1 MTKIEHLNL
10 FSESEKFALYGFPD
24 FNQQQ
29 RKEYFHFS
37 NEELGVIN
45 RSKQTH
51 VNVYCALQI
60 GYFKAKKLFFT
71 ISFEDISEDLEF
83 VMQRHFPSKNLLKN
97 SITKYEY
104 YSQQQAIAQLFGYQL
119 WSKKFL
125 PTLDERAN
133 IIIKRDISPNFIAR
147 KLIDFLEEIKI
158 IKPAYTPLQIII
170 SNTLSNERNRI
181 AKILNTSL
189 DIESKNLLDQLM
201 IRETNLSTLAGFKQ
215 DAKNFGFK
223 MMLKERQKQD
233 ILEPLYKAA
242 KDILQKLD
250 ISKQNIDYY
259 ANLANHYTIY
269 ELRRLKH
276 NQNHLYLLCYAFKRH
291 QQIND
296 NLIDAFIYQIK
307 KLDEMIESKADKQFS
322 ENEEN
327 LQVKIAQLILLYVD
341 EKFANNSILFDEV
354 CKHAFTIMPQE
365 LIKTVGHKM
374 LNKRKLKREFKW
386 LETDKIKGKY
396 KKCLRPLLMKIT
408 FSSEDPNNPW
418 LQAATWLQNT
428 FAQHKKLSDR
438 PFSEC
443 PTHTIPNYQKDFLLI
458 NNAKDSEI
466 INSDRYE
473 YWIYC
478 QISKQLASG
487 GFYVKNSFNYRCF
500 NQELS
505 PIEQNQNILNKLNIP
520 WLKKSTAQHIETL
533 SKKLE
538 KLWLEF
544 NTGLK
549 KQKFKHLNYDT
560 KKHKL
565 EWHKIRNPHNE
576 AMQKKFYKQV
586 PFCDMSDVMHF
597 VDQSCG
603 FLSAFTPLQPRHS
616 KHPLDKNVLIATI
629 LAQAFNYGNYKMSKT
644 SDISY
649 TALETTHQQ
658 YLRLATLK
666 AANDIISNSI
676 GKLKIFQYYSFDLEL
691 LYSSVDGQKYE
702 LDTPNV
708 KGRYSKK
715 YLREGPGVTAYTLSA
730 NHIPIQCELIG
741 SHEHESYYVF
751 DIWYNNTSDIQ
762 PDVITGDMHS
772 INKANFAILYCFG
785 PQFKPRFTSL
795 RDQSKNIYCTS
806 DLEKY
811 SKFLIKPK
819 EKINS
824 KIIIDNEA
832 NINQFIA
839 TLGLKEM
846 TQANLMKKLCH
857 LPSENNLRKAVF
869 ELDKL
874 VRSIYTLEYL
884 MDAQLQ
890 KNIHKAQNRVESY
903 HQLRAAIARIG
914 GKKELYGKTDIDVAI
929 SNETNRLAANV
940 IIHFNSSILS
950 EFVEM
955 YENTGESNHKKFL
968 TTVKKI
974 SPVSWHHHIHFSG
987 QYTFKNKK
995 ETISIKEMIKNAK
1008 LNI

>member
-24 FNQQQ
+24 FNYQQ

-37 NEELGVIN
+37 DEELAIIN

-51 VNVYCALQI
+51 VNIYCALQM
-60 GYFKAKKLFFT
+60 GYFKAKKLFFA
-71 ISFEDISEDLEF
+71 IALDNIPEDSEF
-83 VMQRHFPSKNLLKN
+83 IMQYYFSNKKILNN
-97 SITKYEY
+97 YITNYEY
-104 YSQQQAIAQLFGYQL
+104 YAQQQEIVQFFGYQL
-119 WSKKFL
+119 WSKEFL
-125 PTLDERAN
+125 PILREQAN

-147 KLIDFLEEIKI
+147 KLIDFLEEIKV
-158 IKPAYTPLQIII
+158 IKPAYTPLQ
-170 SNTLSNERNRI
+170 SLVSETLTNERNRI
-181 AKILNTSL
+181 STILSTFLDTETKI
-189 DIESKNLLDQLM
+189 LLDQII
-201 IRETNLSTLAGFKQ
+201 IREANLSTLAGFKQ

-242 KDILQKLD
+242 KGILQKLD
-250 ISKQNIDYY
+250 ISKQNIDHY
-259 ANLANHYTIY
+259 ASLANHYTIY
-269 ELRRLKH
+269 ELRKLQY
-276 NQNHLYLLCYAFKRH
+276 NQSYLYLLCYAFKRH

-296 NLIDAFIYQIK
+296 NLIQAFIYHIK
-307 KLDEMIESKADKQFS
+307 KFDASIKNKSDKQIA
-322 ENEEN
+322 ENEED
-327 LQVKIAQLILLYVD
+327 LQIKIAKLILLYVD
-341 EKFANNSILFDEV
+341 EKFANNSMLFNEV
-354 CKHAFTIMPQE
+354 CKHAFSIMPQE
-365 LIKTVGHKM
+365 LIKTVGQKM
-374 LNKRKLKREFKW
+374 LNKRKLKRDFKW
-386 LETDKIKGKY
+386 HETDKIKRNY
-396 KKCLRPLLMKIT
+396 KKCLRPLIMKII
-408 FSSEDPNNPW
+408 FSSENVNNPW
-418 LQAATWLQNT
+418 LQAAAWLQNT

-443 PTHTIPNYQKDFLLI
+443 PLNTIPNYQKDFLLI
-458 NNAKDSEI
+458 TNTKDKKI

-473 YWIYC
+473 YWIYR
-478 QISKQLASG
+478 QINKQLDSG
-487 GFYVKNSFNYRCF
+487 GLYVENSFNHRCF
-500 NQELS
+500 NQELA
-505 PIEQNQNILNKLNIP
+505 PIEQNQDILDKLNIP
-520 WLKKSTAQHIETL
+520 WLKKPVLKHIEDL
-533 SKKLE
+533 SKKLD
-538 KLWLEF
+538 KLWIEF

-549 KQKFKHLNYDT
+549 QEKFKHLKYDY
-560 KKHKL
+560 KKQRL
-565 EWHKIRNPHNE
+565 DWHKVKNLNNE
-576 AMQKKFYKQV
+576 KVQKKFYKQV
-586 PFCDMSDVMHF
+586 PFCDISDIMHF

-616 KHPLDKNVLIATI
+616 KQSLDKDVLIATI
-629 LAQAFNYGNYKMSKT
+629 LAQAFNYGNYKMSQT

-649 TALETTHQQ
+649 SALETTHQQ

-666 AANDIISNSI
+666 AANDIISNAI

-708 KGRYSKK
+708 IGRRSKK

-762 PDVITGDMHS
+762 VDVITGDMHS

-795 RDQSKNIYCTS
+795 NDQTKNLCCSS
-806 DLEKY
+806 DITKF

-819 EKINS
+819 EEIKT
-824 KIIIDNEA
+824 KIIIDNETSM
-832 NINQFIA
+832 NQLIA

-857 LPSENNLRKAVF
+857 LPPENSLRKSVF

-874 VRSIYTLEYL
+874 VRSIYTLEYM
-884 MDAQLQ
+884 MDIQLQ
-890 KNIHKAQNRVESY
+890 KNVHRSQNRIESY

-929 SNETNRLAANV
+929 SNETNRLTATAM
-940 IIHFNSSILS
+940 IFYNSAILS
-950 EFVEM
+950 EFAEI
-955 YENTGESNHKKFL
+955 YENTENHKKFL
-968 TTVKKI
+968 ATIKKV

-987 QYTFKNKK
+987 QYTFKDKNRV
-995 ETISIKEMIKNAK
+995 IDIKEMIKNAT